1 MNREIHGKKVVNAF
15 RSCSKADEDGVY
27 NWPQHG
33 LKYGR
38 GSEKLAAHTQQK
50 MTHVPP
56 GTRIIYHLSDYQVLK
71 FLYLQWFYFLPFF

>member
-56 GTRIIYHLSDYQVLK
+56 VEVVNVITVLNVIK
-71 FLYLQWFYFLPFF
+71 S